1 VTPGYF
7 DAMNIRLVKGRML
20 TSGDR
25 LDAPRVAVINETM
38 AARFFPGANPIGRR
52 VRRGGVSST
61 QPWITI
67 VGLVGDV
74 RHLGVD
80 RQPVPELFLP
90 HGQVPWPG
98 LTMMVRSTGDPQLLT
113 GALRS
118 LVRELGPQYE
128 LGAMQT
134 LDEVVAESVGTR
146 RLAARLLS
154 LFGALATIVAAIGIY
169 TVVSF
174 SVVQRTQE
182 FGVRIA
188 LGATK
193 TSLARMVLA
202 QGVVPVT
209 IGIACGLAG
218 AVALVG
224 LVRALLYE
232 VQPRDI
238 VSFGAAA
245 TFLLAVGL
253 AASLPPIRRVVRL
266 DPTAALRH
274 E

>member
-1 VTPGYF
+1 
-7 DAMNIRLVKGRML
+7 M
-20 TSGDR
+20 
-25 LDAPRVAVINETM
+25 
-38 AARFFPGANPIGRR
+38 
-52 VRRGGVSST
+52 
-61 QPWITI
+61 
-67 VGLVGDV
+67 
-74 RHLGVD
+74 
-80 RQPVPELFLP
+80 
-90 HGQVPWPG
+90 
-98 LTMMVRSTGDPQLLT
+98 
-113 GALRS
+113 
-118 LVRELGPQYE
+118 
-128 LGAMQT
+128 
-134 LDEVVAESVGTR
+134 
-146 RLAARLLS
+146 S

-174 SVVQRTQE
+174 SVAQRTQE

-193 TSLARMVLA
+193 ANLARMVLA
-202 QGVVPVT
+202 QGAVPVI
-209 IGIACGLAG
+209 IGIACGLGG
-218 AVALVG
+218 AVALVS